1 MDCSSDKFEL
11 ANRAADLWSR
21 KRSKPS
27 QGRVTAQGI
36 TWVLTRACDGFKGSD
51 GKMTSPTR
59 GFLSSLEV
67 ALKLPGGARFYKCAL
82 QVNPF
87 RYLVRHS
94 RPTKYVDESDY
105 NRDIVDTCREES
117 IEVIGVTDHYRIGD
131 SKQLIDDATAAGLI
145 VFPGFEA
152 VTKDGVHFLCLFNP
166 GTGIANIER
175 KIGDCGI
182 HDSNQASPV
191 GKYDAGELL
200 ERCRQWGAVCI
211 AAHAAADG
219 GGLLKVLKGQA
230 RANVWKD
237 ENLLAC
243 SLPGPVCDAPDEL
256 RPILSGK
263 NADYKRNNAIAV
275 LNSQD
280 VSQPNDLKKPGA
292 VCFIKMSEVSIQ
304 GLRQALLDPESRI
317 RLQSD
322 SVPEQ
327 HTEFLAVSWQG
338 GFLDGVGLH
347 FNENLNVLIG
357 GRGAGKSTVIE
368 SVRYVLN
375 LEPIGEDAR
384 RAHESIVRHVL
395 RSGTKI
401 SLMVRSYRPDK
412 RDYLIERTIPNPP
425 IVRDESGAVLPVQP
439 LDLIPRVEVYGQ
451 HEVGELAK
459 SREKLTLLLHRFM
472 EVDEGEANRLSEAS
486 RQLEQSRVQIAS
498 IRREFTQIEE
508 RLSNAPVVEQTL
520 KRYQEAGLEER
531 LKEQSFIVREERVLK
546 TAAQRVQSCR
556 DLQLQLNGS
565 IPFDRIF
572 LSEAALRELPGA
584 SILGKL
590 DALFLALET
599 NLRKISKD
607 LEYALEEF
615 DKGVG
620 MVAAEWDDRKKKA
633 QADYERILRELQ
645 KAKID
650 GEEFIRLRR
659 QMEEFRPLRDQV
671 VLLKERLRE
680 EEQRRRNLLAE
691 WRDLEQE
698 EFQKLQRAA
707 KKVTKQLSSRVR
719 VTVHFEGNREPLMNL
734 LRDKIGGRLSETL
747 DLLRARTDF
756 SLAEFVD
763 ACRNGRDELGKKFSL
778 PPAQADRL
786 AQLDP
791 TILMELEEVHMPPV
805 TTIELNVSAES
816 ESPNWKT
823 LDDLST
829 GQKATAVLLLLLLE
843 SDAPLVV
850 DQPEDDLDN
859 RFVTEGVVPKM
870 RQEKRRRQFLLATH
884 NANIPVLG
892 DAELIVGLSPTGEAE
907 HGSAKIKQEHLGSLD
922 SQPIR
927 ELVEE
932 LLEGGREAFEM
943 RRLKYGF

>member
-1 MDCSSDKFEL
+1 
-11 ANRAADLWSR
+11 
-21 KRSKPS
+21 
-27 QGRVTAQGI
+27 
-36 TWVLTRACDGFKGSD
+36 
-51 GKMTSPTR
+51 MTSITR
-59 GFLSSLEV
+59 GVLNSLEV
-67 ALKLPGGARFYKCAL
+67 ALRLPSGARFYKCAL

-87 RYLVRHS
+87 RYLLRH
-94 RPTKYVDESDY
+94 RKPTKYVDESEY
-105 NRDIVDTCREES
+105 NRAVVDACREER
-117 IEVIGVTDHYRIGD
+117 IEVIGITDHYRIGE
-131 SKQLIDDATAAGLI
+131 SKQLIDDATTSGLI

-166 GTGIANIER
+166 GTEIANIER

-182 HDSNQASPV
+182 HDSSQASPV

-211 AAHAAADG
+211 AAHVAADG

-230 RANVWKD
+230 RVSVWTD

-243 SLPGPVCDAPDEL
+243 SLPGPVVDAPDEL
-256 RPILSGK
+256 RPILFGK
-263 NADYKRNNAIAV
+263 NLEYKRKNVIAV

-280 VSQPNDLKKPGA
+280 VSEPNDLRKSGA

-322 SVPEQ
+322 PVPEQ
-327 HTEFLAVSWQG
+327 HTEFVAVSWQG

-368 SVRYVLN
+368 SVRYALN

-401 SLMVRSYRPDK
+401 SLIVRSYGPDK

-425 IVRDESGAVLPVQP
+425 IVRAESGAVLPVQP

-472 EVDEGEANRLSEAS
+472 EVDEGEATRLSETL
-486 RQLEQSRVQIAS
+486 RQLEQSRTQITS
-498 IRREFTQIEE
+498 IRRELAQIEE
-508 RLSNAPVVEQTL
+508 RLSSAPVVEQTL

-531 LKEQSFIVREERVLK
+531 LKEQSFIVSEERVLK
-546 TAAQRVQSCR
+546 TAAQRVQPCR
-556 DLQLQLNGS
+556 DLQVQLNGLV
-565 IPFDRIF
+565 PFDRVF

-584 SILGKL
+584 SILGRI
-590 DALFLALET
+590 DSLFLALET
-599 NLRKISKD
+599 NLRKIAKD
-607 LEYALEEF
+607 LGSALEEF

-620 MVAAEWDDRKKKA
+620 VVTTEWDDRKKKA
-633 QADYERILRELQ
+633 QAIYEKILRELQ

-650 GEEFIRLRR
+650 GEEFLRLRR
-659 QMEEFRPLRDQV
+659 QMEEFRPLREQ
-671 VLLKERLRE
+671 VLLLNERVRG

-691 WRDLEQE
+691 WRDLKRE
-698 EFQKLQRAA
+698 EFPKLQRAA

-719 VTVHFEGNREPLMNL
+719 VTVHFEGNREPLMDL
-734 LRDKIGGRLSETL
+734 LRDKVGGRLSETL
-747 DLLRARTDF
+747 DLMRARPDF

-791 TILMELEEVHMPPV
+791 AILMELEEVHMPPV
-805 TTIELNVSAES
+805 TTIELNVSAEG
-816 ESPNWKT
+816 ESLSWKA

-843 SDAPLVV
+843 CSHPEEDGSNVRIRLHTGSRHTYSSYYNIRDDIGQRDPASKDGIQPAVPRPKVAILCTARAAAP
-850 DQPEDDLDN
+850 
-859 RFVTEGVVPKM
+859 K
-870 RQEKRRRQFLLATH
+870 
-884 NANIPVLG
+884 
-892 DAELIVGLSPTGEAE
+892 SW
-907 HGSAKIKQEHLGSLD
+907 SLTD
-922 SQPIR
+922 F
-927 ELVEE
+927 
-932 LLEGGREAFEM
+932 A
-943 RRLKYGF
+943 